1 MSAFHGDPRTKDDAL
16 AALEASPP
24 SALVAPAG
32 ASAVG
37 LIAWA
42 DRVGLPPALVL
53 LGARLSAARSLA
65 ASPVSVSDARAFL
78 AAIEP
83 GASTARVPNAWTVWA
98 WEAAPAPLRALLS
111 SSRCID
117 AASAAMVLHR
127 RAAAGGEVA
136 RGEWRGARLDL
147 GRLAEGE
154 DDQAR
159 AMATIAAGAW
169 DFELIP
175 GAVTDL
181 LQAWEG
187 LSRPSI
193 RRTADWRNGDDV
205 RLAAML
211 AEVKPRLE
219 QGVGPRPAR
228 TDAAAFNSYVDRLQ
242 TELDRL
248 MSGLGDATW
257 DRHKALQAQFAGA
270 AATRRRQ
277 GRQALIALLRA
288 ASRPAIPDQPVI
300 VS

>member
-1 MSAFHGDPRTKDDAL
+1 MSAFHGDPGTKALAL

-24 SALVAPAG
+24 SPLVDPAG
-32 ASAVG
+32 ASVVE

-42 DRVGLPPALVL
+42 DRVGLPPALAL
-53 LGARLSAARSLA
+53 LGAHLCATRSFAADP
-65 ASPVSVSDARAFL
+65 ASIGDAHAFL

-83 GASTARVPNAWTVWA
+83 GATTGRVPNAWVVWA
-98 WEAAPAPLRALLS
+98 WEASPTPLRALLS
-111 SSRCID
+111 SSDCIE
-117 AASAAMVLHR
+117 AAGTAMALHR

-136 RGEWRGARLDL
+136 RDAWRDARLGL

-169 DFELIP
+169 DFELAP
-175 GAVTDL
+175 GAVSDL

-187 LSRPSI
+187 LSRTGI
-193 RRTADWRNGDDV
+193 RRAAVWSKGDDV
-205 RLAAML
+205 RLATML

-219 QGVGPRPAR
+219 QGIGQRPDR
-228 TDAAAFNSYVDRLQ
+228 SDAAAFALYVDHLQ
-242 TELDRL
+242 TGLDRL
-248 MSGLGDATW
+248 MSALGDATW

-277 GRQALIALLRA
+277 GLQAMIALLRPT
-288 ASRPAIPDQPVI
+288 SRPPLPAQP
-300 VS
+300 